1 MDKEPPKPTATDL
14 PAYVID
20 PLKSQSPDRL
30 EVIAKYAGDLAAWK
44 RSKRDRELK
53 QKQAEEA
60 IDTDELEALE
70 ERDISVDPDDCED
83 IPSSGAYITIKETK
97 PGYHYYYWQ
106 WRDGNSWKNEYIGPV
121 NPQGSRS

>member
-1 MDKEPPKPTATDL
+1 MDKEPPKPTAPDL

-30 EVIAKYAGDLAAWK
+30 EVIAKYASDLAAWK

-70 ERDISVDPDDCED
+70 ERNISADPNDYED
-83 IPSSGAYITIKETK
+83 VPTSGAYITIKETK
-97 PGYHYYYWQ
+97 PGYYYYYWQ
-106 WRDGNSWKNEYIGPV
+106 WRDGDSWKNQYVAPV
-121 NPQGSRS
+121 NPKEEGS

>member
-1 MDKEPPKPTATDL
+1 MSNAPSKPSAPDL

-20 PLKSQSPDRL
+20 PLESQSPDRL
-30 EVIAKYAGDLAAWK
+30 ELIAKYASDLAAWK
-44 RSKRDRELK
+44 RAKHDRELK

-70 ERDISVDPDDCED
+70 ERDISTDSNDYENV
-83 IPSSGAYITIKETK
+83 PSSGAYITIKETK

-106 WRDGNSWKNEYIGPV
+106 WRDGDSWENEYVGPV
-121 NPQGSRS
+121 NPKEGKS